1 MSRLSLL
8 LKELL
13 MSVVNPLQ
21 AQMTPWLVIK
31 FVLKVQGLPLNFT
44 VFFFFRLRSLL
55 DITVFC
61 TLFHRFIHFSQ
72 ESKIE

>member
-44 VFFFFRLRSLL
+44 GFFS
-55 DITVFC
+55 
-61 TLFHRFIHFSQ
+61 FILGAC
-72 ESKIE
+72 